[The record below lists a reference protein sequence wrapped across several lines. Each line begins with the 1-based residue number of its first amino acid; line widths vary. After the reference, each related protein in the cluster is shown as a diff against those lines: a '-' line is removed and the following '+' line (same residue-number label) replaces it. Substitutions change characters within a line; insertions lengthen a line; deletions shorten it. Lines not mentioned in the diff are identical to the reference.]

1 MQMPT
6 DIDLEVVKTKL
17 LRGLA
22 DRSRL
27 MILASLHAKSLTVGE
42 IVETTNLSQ
51 SNVSNHLACLKN
63 CGLVTCEQSG
73 RYVTYKLS
81 NRKIE
86 ELLSLV
92 EDLAKQCAH
101 GIDNCAHYTE

>member
-27 MILASLHAKSLTVGE
+27 MILASLHAKSLT
-42 IVETTNLSQ
+42 ETINLSQ

>member
-1 MQMPT
+1 MPT

-27 MILASLHAKSLTVGE
+27 VILTRLSGKSLTVGE
-42 IVETTNLSQ
+42 IVETTNLTQ
-51 SNVSNHLACLKN
+51 SNVSNHLACLKS

-81 NRKIE
+81 SRKIE
-86 ELLSLV
+86 DLLGLV
-92 EDLAKQCAH
+92 EELVNQCAY
-101 GIDNCAHYTE
+101 GIDACANYTE

>member
-1 MQMPT
+1 MPT

-27 MILASLHAKSLTVGE
+27 VILTSLSGKSLTVGE
-42 IVETTNLSQ
+42 IVDATNLTQ
-51 SNVSNHLACLKN
+51 SNVSNHLACLKS

-81 NRKIE
+81 SQKIE
-86 ELLSLV
+86 DLLGLV
-92 EDLAKQCAH
+92 EELARQCAS
-101 GIDNCAHYTE
+101 GIDACTIYTE